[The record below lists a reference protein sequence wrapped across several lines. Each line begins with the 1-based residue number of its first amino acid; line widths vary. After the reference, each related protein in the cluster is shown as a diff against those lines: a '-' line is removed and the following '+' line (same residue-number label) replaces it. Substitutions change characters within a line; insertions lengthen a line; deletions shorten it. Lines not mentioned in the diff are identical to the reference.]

1 MGACRASKFSQWA
14 SSWAFLD
21 SLAAESNHAL
31 PTRQIK
37 PMSTGKLILSP
48 FPYSKSLV
56 KIGILEFLAK
66 DQVRPSN
73 FETAT
78 LVPEL

>member
-1 MGACRASKFSQWA
+1 
-14 SSWAFLD
+14 
-21 SLAAESNHAL
+21 
-31 PTRQIK
+31 
-37 PMSTGKLILSP
+37 MSAGKLILSP
-48 FPYSKSLV
+48 FLYSKSLV

-73 FETAT
+73 FETAS